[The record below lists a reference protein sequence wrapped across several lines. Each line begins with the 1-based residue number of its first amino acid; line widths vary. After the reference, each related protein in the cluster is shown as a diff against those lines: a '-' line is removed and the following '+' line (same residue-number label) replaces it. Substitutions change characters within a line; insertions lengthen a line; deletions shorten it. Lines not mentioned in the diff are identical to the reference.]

1 MCGIVDVMAIKAVT
15 TVLVRLEVQRASG
28 EELFDVRQRNKG
40 ARSYCT
46 FPPPFDCPFH
56 PFSASHMK
64 T

>member
-1 MCGIVDVMAIKAVT
+1 MAIKAVT

-28 EELFDVRQRNKG
+28 EELFDVRNAIRAHG
-40 ARSYCT
+40 VIVH
-46 FPPPFDCPFH
+46 FPPPFDGPFH